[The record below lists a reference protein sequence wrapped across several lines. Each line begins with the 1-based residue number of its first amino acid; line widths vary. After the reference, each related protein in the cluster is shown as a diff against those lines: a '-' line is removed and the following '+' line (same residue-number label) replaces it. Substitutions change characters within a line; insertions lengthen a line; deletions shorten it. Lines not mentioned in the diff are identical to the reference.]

1 MHVSSIKIDNHSTQQ
16 KLINTFWSRIV
27 ERQGPKND
35 GTDILRLK
43 TRKLKTRFIYK
54 ILFAV
59 IFFFMLC
66 FCTSKQTFGKK

>member
-27 ERQGPKND
+27 ERQDPKND

-43 TRKLKTRFIYK
+43 TRKQKK
-54 ILFAV
+54 IFKSSSLY
-59 IFFFMLC
+59 I
-66 FCTSKQTFGKK
+66 